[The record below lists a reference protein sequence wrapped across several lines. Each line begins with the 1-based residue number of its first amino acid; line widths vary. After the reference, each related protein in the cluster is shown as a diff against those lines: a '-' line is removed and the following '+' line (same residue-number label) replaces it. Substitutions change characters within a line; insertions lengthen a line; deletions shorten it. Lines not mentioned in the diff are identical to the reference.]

1 MIFFRGTR
9 EAIGH
14 FWLKHLLKQQKREV
28 RLKAIGQIKTAAI
41 IFDASSES
49 GYQQARAF
57 AQHMSAHQTQVK
69 AIGYIDGHK
78 QQMPYIGDQTYRF
91 VTLKDFSF
99 FFLPKTHTLKEL
111 VVTPFDALFVLTAKS
126 FFPLKAFTSLSAAHL
141 KVGFT
146 GIWEEAMDLTFDLP
160 NHSSEEL
167 AKQIIYYLGQIK
179 TV

>member
-1 MIFFRGTR
+1 VNFFRRTR

-14 FWLKHLLKQQKREV
+14 FWLKHLLKRQNREV

-41 IFDASSES
+41 IFDASSENN
-49 GYQQARAF
+49 YQQAREF
-57 AQHMSAHQTQVK
+57 AQHLIANQTEVK
-69 AIGYIDGHK
+69 ALGYIDGHK
-78 QQMPYIGDQTYRF
+78 QQMPYIGDQTYCF

-99 FFLPKTHTLKEL
+99 FFLPKKPAIKEL
-111 VVTPFDALFVLTAKS
+111 VVTPFDTLFVLTARS

-160 NHSSEEL
+160 NHNSEEL
-167 AKQIIYYLGQIK
+167 VKQINYYLGTIK